1 MSYLG
6 ISKKKLE
13 KTIVLFEVTTVK
25 FVKMKKLIQIKKFKS
40 RTKNDFFAYF
50 WAAVLKNYFHIWN
63 HHPRTYWNAEFL
75 AKQI

>member
-50 WAAVLKNYFHIWN
+50 
-63 HHPRTYWNAEFL
+63 
-75 AKQI
+75 

>member
-13 KTIVLFEVTTVK
+13 NIIVLFEVTTVK

-40 RTKNDFFAYF
+40 RTKNDLFAYF
-50 WAAVLKNYFHIWN
+50 
-63 HHPRTYWNAEFL
+63 
-75 AKQI
+75 